1 MAATARVGSGCE
13 VERRRSQTGR
23 SAADTTSWP
32 SVPALVCLPG
42 GRDAVSGL
50 DPEFGAI
57 YRAHFGFVW
66 RILRRLGVPPEA
78 LEDTA
83 QDVFV
88 VVHRRW
94 SSYDRDVPI
103 RSWLFGITRRVAADA
118 RKRLHRAASRGFT
131 STDPERLGD
140 PADTAAQA
148 EASDFVA
155 RFLDTLDDDKR
166 TVFVLADIEGLT
178 APEIGAAL
186 GVNLNTIYARLRAA
200 RIRFQGARREW
211 LGDTAGVG

>member
-1 MAATARVGSGCE
+1 M
-13 VERRRSQTGR
+13 
-23 SAADTTSWP
+23 
-32 SVPALVCLPG
+32 
-42 GRDAVSGL
+42 SGL

-118 RKRLHRAASRGFT
+118 RKRLHRAAARGHQPADT
-131 STDPERLGD
+131 ERLGD
-140 PADTAAQA
+140 PVDTAAQA
-148 EASDFVA
+148 EASEFVA
-155 RFLDTLDDDKR
+155 RFLDTLDEDKR
-166 TVFVLADIEGLT
+166 VVFVLADVEGLT

-200 RIRFQGARREW
+200 RLRFQAARQQW
-211 LGDTAGVG
+211 LGEAADVG